1 MEYDD
6 VVPERTVVAVTDWT
20 EESGASAL
28 QRFAPEVAAMLDR
41 LVALVPVLGD
51 GTLAAQTRQECART
65 LSLPPLPSPESAAST
80 VEAPPAALAFAEQFC
95 VDVSEIDDAMRS
107 ELAIALRD
115 RTGTFVQALYVADWV
130 PRVRAGLDALF
141 EASEPGWTVP
151 TVWDTTGEPWPLIQR
166 ALVEVARVRELD
178 PVTTEVVR
186 LYQARQH
193 NCRLCKSL
201 RNRTAMVSGGDESLY
216 DAIDDFRRSDLSP
229 RHKAALELADAL
241 TWQPGHLDPRVASD
255 VHVHFSPAEAV
266 ELVIDMMRNS
276 CNKIAVSTGT
286 DQANVEDGI
295 EVYDVNPDGS
305 VDFGLALPG

>member
-1 MEYDD
+1 M
-6 VVPERTVVAVTDWT
+6 AVTGWT
-20 EESGASAL
+20 EQSGTSAL
-28 QRFAPEVAAMLDR
+28 ERFAPDVAATLDR
-41 LVALVPVLGD
+41 LVALVPTIGD
-51 GTLAAQTRQECART
+51 GPLAAQARQTCAQT
-65 LSLPPLPSPESAAST
+65 LSLPPLPFPEPAPPAP
-80 VEAPPAALAFAEQFC
+80 EAPPAALAFAEQFC
-95 VDVSEIDDAMRS
+95 VDVSGIDDGMQTA
-107 ELAIALRD
+107 LAAALGD

-141 EASEPGWTVP
+141 EARRPAWTVP
-151 TVWDTTGEPWPLIQR
+151 TAWDTAGEPWPLIQR
-166 ALVEVARVRELD
+166 TLVEVARVRELD

-201 RNRTAMVSGGDESLY
+201 RNRTAMMSGGDESLY
-216 DAIDDFRRSDLSP
+216 DAIDDFRGGALSP

-241 TWQPGHLDPRVASD
+241 TWQPGHLEPQVAAD
-255 VHVHFSPAEAV
+255 VRTHFSPAEAV

-286 DQANVEDGI
+286 DQANVDDGI

>member
-1 MEYDD
+1 M
-6 VVPERTVVAVTDWT
+6 AVTDWT
-20 EESGASAL
+20 NESGASAL
-28 QRFAPEVAAMLDR
+28 RRFAPAVADTLDR
-41 LVALVPVLGD
+41 LVAVVPAFGD
-51 GTLAAQTRQECART
+51 SPLTAVTRQACAVT
-65 LSLPPLPSPESAAST
+65 LSLPALPAPEPAPSAPD
-80 VEAPPAALAFAEQFC
+80 APPAALVFAEQFC
-95 VDVSEIDDAMRS
+95 VDVSGIDDGMRTA
-107 ELAIALRD
+107 LATALGG
-115 RTGTFVQALYVADWV
+115 RTGVYVQTLYVADWV

-141 EASEPGWTVP
+141 GAPGTAWPVP
-151 TVWDTTGEPWPLIQR
+151 TTWDTTGEPWPLIQR
-166 ALVEVARVRELD
+166 TLVEVARVRELD

-201 RNRTAMVSGGDESLY
+201 RNRTAMMSGGDESLY
-216 DAIDDFRRSDLSP
+216 DAIDYFRRSDLSP

-255 VHVHFSPAEAV
+255 VRTHFSPAEAV

-286 DQANVEDGI
+286 DQANVDDGI
-295 EVYDVNPDGS
+295 EVYDVYPDGS